1 MTRPPS
7 PSLADAR
14 ISLSRLRG
22 RGTGTPKAGQGEG
35 GRTFALLSALLLSAC
50 GLQPIYAGGAHGP
63 AATTLGEIEVAPIPD
78 RAGYLLRQQ
87 LRQRLDP
94 GEHPAYRLEVVLDDK
109 ITGFGIRVDTSI
121 ARERRTLRARYRLVD
136 AATNAA
142 LLDATAGSDEGID
155 VVQSEYAVVA
165 AEQTALER
173 FDRQSIRAD
182 HRAARVVR
190 PPAPPRA
197 ARRGA
202 GRRVASAA
210 DDRASRRPVTVARRA
225 RAARHAR
232 SGAPARGRA
241 DAADPLKVAR

>member
-7 PSLADAR
+7 PSLAHAR

-22 RGTGTPKAGQGEG
+22 RGTSTPKAGQGEG
-35 GRTFALLSALLLSAC
+35 GRALALLSALLLSAC

-63 AATTLGEIEVAPIPD
+63 AASALSRIEIAPIPD

-94 GEHPAYRLEVVLDDK
+94 GDRPAYRLDVTLDDK

-121 ARERRTLRARYRLVD
+121 ARERRTLRARYQLIEKT
-136 AATNAA
+136 TNAV

-173 FDRQSIRAD
+173 LSVNLSEQITARLALFARQ
-182 HRAARVVR
+182 
-190 PPAPPRA
+190 
-197 ARRGA
+197 RRHEMPDAVPG
-202 GRRVASAA
+202 
-210 DDRASRRPVTVARRA
+210 
-225 RAARHAR
+225 
-232 SGAPARGRA
+232 GAPLPPSMIEPPGDAPSLSPDARGRPA
-241 DAADPLKVAR
+241 TPAQALPPEAAPTPPE